1 MLERQSEAANG
12 AGISGES
19 MMGRAKSIN
28 PEIKYI
34 GCLYSQGPYSK
45 LKRKE
50 SQEEVGSG
58 EESIPFDA
66 NAV

>member
-1 MLERQSEAANG
+1 MG
-12 AGISGES
+12 KVES
-19 MMGRAKSIN
+19 LIKSR
-28 PEIKYI
+28 
-34 GCLYSQGPYSK
+34 GPYSK